1 MKAKIKTF
9 LFLHMLLFVYSMAGI
24 CSKLAAGQE
33 FLSWKFIGLYG
44 ILLFIMFFY
53 AVMWQQ
59 VLKRMKLVTAYANK
73 SVTIIWGMLWG
84 VLLFHEKI
92 TAFNIIGIIIIIVG
106 VYLVVTGEVEEK

>member
-1 MKAKIKTF
+1 MKAKIKTYV
-9 LFLHMLLFVYSMAGI
+9 FLHIILLIYSLAGI

-33 FLSWKFIGLYG
+33 FLSLKFIGLYG

-84 VLLFHEKI
+84 MLLFHEKI
-92 TAFNIIGIIIIIVG
+92 TAFNIIGIIIIIFG
-106 VYLVVTGEVEEK
+106 VYLVVTGEVEE